1 MATATLGGGCF
12 WCLEAVYQRLNGVN
26 QVTSGYAGGQT
37 DNPDYRSVTT
47 GKTGHAEVV
56 RIDYDPS
63 VIDFETLLNVFFT
76 IHDPTTADR
85 QGADI
90 GPQYRSIILWEDE
103 DQLATANA
111 VIERLTREGAYTDP
125 IVTQVQPLEAFYPG
139 EDYHQDYYRHN
150 ASAPYCQMVIMPK
163 LEKAEARFG
172 DRLRR

>member
-12 WCLEAVYQRLNGVN
+12 WCLEAVYQRLEGVN
-26 QVTSGYAGGQT
+26 QVVSGYAGGQM

-56 RIDYDPS
+56 RIDYDPA
-63 VIDFETLLNVFFT
+63 VIDFEKLLDVFFT

-125 IVTQVQPLEAFYPG
+125 IVTQVQPLETFYPG
-139 EDYHQDYYRHN
+139 EDYHQDYYRQN
-150 ASAPYCQMVIMPK
+150 ASAPYCQMVVVPK
-163 LEKAEARFG
+163 LEKAEARFA
-172 DRLRR
+172 DRFKR